1 VIDSAQRAA
10 GDELLQEQTS
20 RRAGMLEV
28 SFSLLY
34 DLTCSY
40 IVITLIMLIKLL
52 PFSIYY
58 RMIKLMFADLSS
70 SFDLLLVSLIKLSFL
85 LDHMT

>member
-1 VIDSAQRAA
+1 
-10 GDELLQEQTS
+10 
-20 RRAGMLEV
+20 MLEV